1 MHLLVTYLK
10 SARSVGLILYW
21 LVALVS
27 APHPIKPI
35 CEWWEEGPRETPKVS
50 LHQLFTPGWSEQ
62 HDQAEWS
69 WEAARLL
76 MPSAL
81 RPQSPASPSTA
92 PTSIPYSAFLGEDS
106 LGTQPGS
113 RKHGQSEATDSNPA
127 SSEPASAKTN
137 AFTPEVASQEER
149 DPQPLAK
156 KRKNGGQSINFASD
170 SNPTTSSP
178 ANPAYTPPPSVVHSA
193 SNANSQE
200 HAGIETAISEDQAV
214 EIHPKNPGHDDENHD
229 GPRIALNEGDAR
241 DSSAQRKRLYSD
253 LSSTGPSCLSDSA
266 KLSILLLRRYQDKF
280 QQIVNTKLFHA
291 NSREWI
297 PYDGA
302 SFGMVR
308 RPLRAPGFVLRI
320 FRQSE
325 QGVQPAMVMGTL
337 YKSLLKWI
345 YKIHRKLLNDLEIS
359 TDVHYSRQKQMF
371 DWLHSQIF
379 TDLDGAPL
387 MGLRESKT
395 EKWEDKET
403 LGLAKLELVN
413 FLSREKN
420 DDQLASS
427 SATKLVELFENE
439 HPLHPAPSASLQQ
452 SRQTSIANPE
462 HQYIAA
468 DDPLIKS
475 SISAFTGA
483 CRRQPSLRNLD
494 LSIHPRLSTSIYFLQ
509 NTPGYGVLRIVTQQ
523 KQEAIHVNDMPV
535 FYKRLIRAI
544 DCIHFH
550 VFKRLRT
557 TGEGIVSRRRQLSY
571 WLLRIIFNPETGL
584 PLTGKIKLHHA
595 DLAPWEDASFVRAG
609 DLYDPIQLNLI
620 EYFAKDQNPD
630 NLKTHAAFI
639 LTAWYQAHYPD
650 ELNSLLKKDLEGPLV
665 LLMEIS
671 PPPQCNNVFS
681 HQTRI
686 EIRMSPLQ
694 NMRSAL

>member
-1 MHLLVTYLK
+1 GYPSTNLAQRSWFTCTMHLLVTYLK

-137 AFTPEVASQEER
+137 AF
-149 DPQPLAK
+149 
-156 KRKNGGQSINFASD
+156 N
-170 SNPTTSSP
+170 
-178 ANPAYTPPPSVVHSA
+178 
-193 SNANSQE
+193 
-200 HAGIETAISEDQAV
+200 
-214 EIHPKNPGHDDENHD
+214 
-229 GPRIALNEGDAR
+229 
-241 DSSAQRKRLYSD
+241 
-253 LSSTGPSCLSDSA
+253 SA

-359 TDVHYSRQKQMF
+359 TDVHYSRQNKCSTGFTPRSSQILTA
-371 DWLHSQIF
+371 LHSW
-379 TDLDGAPL
+379 
-387 MGLRESKT
+387 GLGSPRQKNGKT
-395 EKWEDKET
+395 RKPSST
-403 LGLAKLELVN
+403 
-413 FLSREKN
+413 
-420 DDQLASS
+420 S
-427 SATKLVELFENE
+427 SAERKMTINSPPQAPPQLVELFENE
-439 HPLHPAPSASLQQ
+439 HPLPLCNSRGRPPSRILS
-452 SRQTSIANPE
+452 SRKRWVLLSWIETQGETFDFLFR

-609 DLYDPIQLNLI
+609 DLYIILNLI
-620 EYFAKDQNPD
+620 EYFERPK
-630 NLKTHAAFI
+630 
-639 LTAWYQAHYPD
+639 
-650 ELNSLLKKDLEGPLV
+650 S
-665 LLMEIS
+665 
-671 PPPQCNNVFS
+671 
-681 HQTRI
+681 
-686 EIRMSPLQ
+686 
-694 NMRSAL
+694 

>member
-10 SARSVGLILYW
+10 SARCVGLNSYW

-76 MPSAL
+76 LPSAL

-113 RKHGQSEATDSNPA
+113 RKHGQSEATNSNPA
-127 SSEPASAKTN
+127 SSEPAPAKTN
-137 AFTPEVASQEER
+137 AFM
-149 DPQPLAK
+149 
-156 KRKNGGQSINFASD
+156 
-170 SNPTTSSP
+170 
-178 ANPAYTPPPSVVHSA
+178 
-193 SNANSQE
+193 
-200 HAGIETAISEDQAV
+200 
-214 EIHPKNPGHDDENHD
+214 
-229 GPRIALNEGDAR
+229 
-241 DSSAQRKRLYSD
+241 
-253 LSSTGPSCLSDSA
+253 
-266 KLSILLLRRYQDKF
+266 
-280 QQIVNTKLFHA
+280 NTKLFHA

-427 SATKLVELFENE
+427 SATKLVELFEKE

-462 HQYIAA
+462 FEEKMGVLLSWIETQGETFDFLFRHQYIAA

-550 VFKRLRT
+550 VFKRLKT

-650 ELNSLLKKDLEGPLV
+650 ELNSLLKK
-665 LLMEIS
+665 
-671 PPPQCNNVFS
+671 
-681 HQTRI
+681 
-686 EIRMSPLQ
+686 
-694 NMRSAL
+694 

>member
-10 SARSVGLILYW
+10 SARCVGLNSYW

-76 MPSAL
+76 LPSAL
-81 RPQSPASPSTA
+81 RPQSP
-92 PTSIPYSAFLGEDS
+92 
-106 LGTQPGS
+106 PGS
-113 RKHGQSEATDSNPA
+113 RKHGQSEATNSNPA
-127 SSEPASAKTN
+127 SSEPAPAKTN

-156 KRKNGGQSINFASD
+156 KRKKGGQSINFASD
-170 SNPTTSSP
+170 RNPTTSSP
-178 ANPAYTPPPSVVHSA
+178 ANAAYTPPPPAVDSA
-193 SNANSQE
+193 SKANSQE
-200 HAGIETAISEDQAV
+200 HAGIETAISDGQAV
-214 EIHPKNPGHDDENHD
+214 EIHPNNPSEDDENHD

-241 DSSAQRKRLYSD
+241 DSSAKRKRLYSD

-427 SATKLVELFENE
+427 SATKLVELFEKE

-550 VFKRLRT
+550 VFKRLKT

-650 ELNSLLKKDLEGPLV
+650 ELNSLLKK
-665 LLMEIS
+665 
-671 PPPQCNNVFS
+671 
-681 HQTRI
+681 
-686 EIRMSPLQ
+686 
-694 NMRSAL
+694 

>member
-1 MHLLVTYLK
+1 RRDPLASSCTGLLRLCRLPIQ
-10 SARSVGLILYW
+10 SSRSVNGGRK
-21 LVALVS
+21 ALGKRQKFQLPP
-27 APHPIKPI
+27 A
-35 CEWWEEGPRETPKVS
+35 
-50 LHQLFTPGWSEQ
+50 LHARWSEQ

-137 AFTPEVASQEER
+137 AF
-149 DPQPLAK
+149 
-156 KRKNGGQSINFASD
+156 N
-170 SNPTTSSP
+170 
-178 ANPAYTPPPSVVHSA
+178 
-193 SNANSQE
+193 
-200 HAGIETAISEDQAV
+200 
-214 EIHPKNPGHDDENHD
+214 
-229 GPRIALNEGDAR
+229 
-241 DSSAQRKRLYSD
+241 
-253 LSSTGPSCLSDSA
+253 SA

-439 HPLHPAPSASLQQ
+439 HPLPLCNSRGRPPSRILS
-452 SRQTSIANPE
+452 SRKRWGSFELDGDAGRDIRFLFR

-523 KQEAIHVNDMPV
+523 KQEAIHVNDMP
-535 FYKRLIRAI
+535 RLIDDRL
-544 DCIHFH
+544 HPFH
-550 VFKRLRT
+550 VFQT
-557 TGEGIVSRRRQLSY
+557 IEDNG
-571 WLLRIIFNPETGL
+571 IIFNPETGL

-650 ELNSLLKKDLEGPLV
+650 ELNSLLKK
-665 LLMEIS
+665 
-671 PPPQCNNVFS
+671 
-681 HQTRI
+681 
-686 EIRMSPLQ
+686 
-694 NMRSAL
+694 